1 MLTFKQYLLI
11 EQDNKDPVKP
21 SPRSAD
27 AAIKFGEL
35 SPEYAPFLDIENMS
49 DQDIVDTY
57 TKYSKRVQTPNIKE
71 LDSSLAEEPS
81 GKWIERMNQMLD
93 DLLRKA
99 GGTPDDKSM
108 IEDLLRDTEKN
119 KVKSFMTDTERK
131 ANLIKD
137 YLKLDRQELAAPI
150 GDVTKLKDK
159 PIFSSDFHAPRDR
172 WLSTV
177 WDIKTGNPT
186 YGTPEYVPQG
196 PMSPD
201 LRGIYDPEPLR
212 SIVKDSQGNAIP
224 GPVIEPKR
232 IEISPEAT
240 KKVKVAID
248 PNRVA
253 RELENQW
260 GNNFLKQIQQNW
272 EKENAAAELELKLK
286 KENPILQMQDLIKQ
300 SDMDITYPGD
310 LDLDDWPKVYDK
322 FETKLPLAAAA
333 PSKSANTLTMA
344 GKQVA
349 GKVLKAAGAVGDFM
363 DPPASIASRGLGSL
377 STALGAGTEV
387 ASGMAMAPL
396 AIGMFTQDAGDAKAD
411 ATAWLSQLPQEQRD
425 EIEKQQKQRNAEQIQ
440 NLINQG
446 YNPSRKS
453 ARERTQ

>member
-137 YLKLDRQELAAPI
+137 YLERDRQALDAPL
-150 GDVTKLKDK
+150 GDATKLKDK
-159 PIFSSDFHAPRDR
+159 YIFAQDHGSPRTGYR
-172 WLSTV
+172 LST
-177 WDIKTGNPT
+177 
-186 YGTPEYVPQG
+186 
-196 PMSPD
+196 SPD

-232 IEISPEAT
+232 IEISPEAAA
-240 KKVKVAID
+240 KVKVTID
-248 PNRVA
+248 PNRVIRQSEA
-253 RELENQW
+253 IENQRKNQW
-260 GNNFLKQIQQNW
+260 GEKLLKQMQQTW

-286 KENPILQMQDLIKQ
+286 KENPILKIQDLIKQ
-300 SDMDITYPGD
+300 NDMEITYLGD
-310 LDLDDWPKVYDK
+310 LDLDDWPEVYDK
-322 FETKLPLAAAA
+322 FETKLPLDLAKEQQGFRGKDVSVA
-333 PSKSANTLTMA
+333 PR
-344 GKQVA
+344 GKQVL
-349 GKVLKAAGAVGDFM
+349 GKLLKAAGAVGDFM
-363 DPPASIASRGLGSL
+363 DPPASIASRGLGYL

-396 AIGMFTQDAGDAKAD
+396 AIGMFTQQAGDAKAD

>member
-35 SPEYAPFLDIENMS
+35 SPEYAPFLDIEHMS

-57 TKYSKRVQTPNIKE
+57 TKYSKQVQTPNIKE

-81 GKWIERMNQMLD
+81 GKWIEKMDQMMR
-93 DLLRKA
+93 DLIKKA
-99 GGTPDDKSM
+99 GDTPDDRPM

-119 KVKSFMTDTERK
+119 KVKSFMADTERK

-137 YLKLDRQELAAPI
+137 YLKLDRQALDAPL
-150 GDVTKLKDK
+150 GDATKLKDK
-159 PIFSSDFHAPRDR
+159 YIFAQDHGSPRTGYR
-172 WLSTV
+172 LST
-177 WDIKTGNPT
+177 
-186 YGTPEYVPQG
+186 
-196 PMSPD
+196 SPD

-240 KKVKVAID
+240 KKVKVVID
-248 PNRVA
+248 PNRVIRQSEA
-253 RELENQW
+253 IENQRKNQW
-260 GNNFLKQIQQNW
+260 GEKFLKQMQQTW

-300 SDMDITYPGD
+300 SDVDITYPGD

-396 AIGMFTQDAGDAKAD
+396 AIGMFTQQAGDPKAD
-411 ATAWLSQLPQEQRD
+411 YTAWLAHLPQEQRD